1 MTAKRPVNRDFA
13 DYCCELLASAG
24 PCVAKRMFGGWG
36 ISVDGL
42 SIAIIADL
50 GGGEKL
56 WLKASD
62 ETRAQFEAAG
72 GARFTYDMTKNGV
85 SSARGMNYYSAPEEA
100 MDSPHAMRPWARLAM
115 DCAANALAV
124 RLARRAAKLKPGATA
139 KSNPPRKLAKTAV
152 KVSRPRR

>member
-36 ISVDGL
+36 ISVDGM

-50 GGGEKL
+50 GAGDKL
-56 WLKASD
+56 WLKAD
-62 ETRAQFEAAG
+62 EETRAQWLAAG
-72 GARFTYDMTKNGV
+72 CARFTYAVTKNGDTYNM
-85 SSARGMNYYSAPEEA
+85 GMNYYSAPDEA

-124 RLARRAAKLKPGATA
+124 RLARRAAKLKLGATA
-139 KSNPPRKLAKTAV
+139 KSNPPRKLAKAAV